1 MLVLVRPDKPKSWY
15 WPDQTGRYVGLVRPR
30 NGYWH
35 DRNVGIGQTKQT
47 ECECWP
53 DQTYRNVGIG
63 QTKQTEGE
71 YWPDQTDQ
79 NVGIGQT
86 KQTE

>member
-30 NGYWH
+30 SGYWH

-53 DQTYRNVGIG
+53 DQTDQNVFRYWSDQTDRIVGIG
-63 QTKQTEGE
+63 QTNQAE
-71 YWPDQTDQ
+71 
-79 NVGIGQT
+79 
-86 KQTE
+86 